1 MTDSQDIYQI
11 ADMLRKQVDEK
22 KFLDVGMS
30 RIKGTAISK
39 HAFHTA
45 LTVLKDE
52 GYQVHFMRLEHMDT
66 VDNASV
72 LKVLVGPDVTEK
84 DTFIN
89 RGNIHP
95 ADLNRP

>member
-1 MTDSQDIYQI
+1 MADIQQV
-11 ADMLRKQVDEK
+11 ADMLKKQVDEK
-22 KFLDVGMS
+22 KFIDVGMD
-30 RIKGTAISK
+30 RIKDTTISK

-45 LTVLKDE
+45 LTLLKDE

-72 LKVLVGPDVTEK
+72 LKVLVGPDVTQK

-95 ADLNRP
+95 AELNHP